1 MLPVVASATTAPDEA
16 SILKKLFR
24 PQTDATTPHDADYEK
39 GGSVTVLEHTAPYTY
54 DVDDLDDAVGLLAQT
69 GDVENHGGG
78 YSGTRCYAAPYPS
91 KIPTTWECI
100 KYALNMPGLGPM

>member
-39 GGSVTVLEHTAPYTY
+39 GYTY